1 MVGEQTKKKKKHTE
15 NKSSHPLPHQLF
27 DKLGVSYRSS
37 SGQFRCHENGA
48 RGWERGEKTK
58 TKKYR
63 WQHSRTK
70 ESKLFRLDIPSPPF
84 HSNAAFPSLYT
95 YNGTNTLLHNITW
108 HADYVPAAVS
118 RANVYRRAGYE
129 DAVRVKKKQISG
141 AQPTFIYDYCVC
153 V

>member
-1 MVGEQTKKKKKHTE
+1 MCHTVQVAV
-15 NKSSHPLPHQLF
+15 NF
-27 DKLGVSYRSS
+27 DAMELG
-37 SGQFRCHENGA
+37 A
-48 RGWERGEKTK
+48 ERGEKTK